1 MTVSINFS
9 GNDGNLIVPG
19 GNSSTSS
26 QRATS
31 SRAGEED
38 DGIII
43 TPSPS
48 SIVIKTRLM
57 KGTKQGQL
65 TFENDNDDA
74 YVPPS
79 IADICNDGNAASS
92 TANNETKVFLNICSH
107 QLIAKP
113 CQRKALDE
121 DTGKEIDGWRLPM
134 AMGEL
139 RPCYDKSNN
148 AAIVADC
155 ILAPEVV
162 EEMKSD
168 SNHLHFICDLVI
180 QAASRKFG
188 RTVFGGRELDKRY
201 KLPRMKYVGYVDEV
215 TGLPINSIHEY
226 STPPPQSSLLCHEP
240 YDGPTTIQKASVA
253 KQRVKGHGGKKTLI
267 IEEMDSNPTKSVV
280 RVTEKSLTS
289 PLKKLSSLLVDESAH
304 SKEVSH
310 FRIELLMAAGDGRK
324 DCRMPLFDFLRL
336 VTTQEDG
343 FPPSQHQLTSSSLR
357 EMIRNPNVKQSCDNN
372 DTEKEDHVHK
382 SQLLKAPIP
391 YGFTN
396 DTTELLQS
404 AGFDVV
410 DDQRSWTLIAKVS
423 SISSEMAN
431 LPIISTTVVDLST
444 FLLRVVSTTGDAK
457 TTDCVLPFPVDTR
470 HSLITTSFNSC
481 QNNVDEVMEIR
492 MPLLHSALYPNH
504 GPDPGTPQF
513 EILHALSSGVD
524 KIFFDKGAVDG
535 RPVIDSSTTVKE
547 VATKDEIQSDSYNI
561 RDVNA
566 KAMMGQVVDKED
578 SRDDVDETQHQHQ
591 KLPEDAF
598 HSQDIL
604 SRHYLQQ
611 QQDNIEMRR
620 SMATNKD
627 NICRDADEANVEY
640 INVDDFRI
648 KPPVAPRMLNGGGTD
663 SSAGSGGSS
672 CVTTVNNDLILGLV

>member
-1 MTVSINFS
+1 
-9 GNDGNLIVPG
+9 
-19 GNSSTSS
+19 
-26 QRATS
+26 
-31 SRAGEED
+31 
-38 DGIII
+38 
-43 TPSPS
+43 
-48 SIVIKTRLM
+48 
-57 KGTKQGQL
+57 
-65 TFENDNDDA
+65 
-74 YVPPS
+74 
-79 IADICNDGNAASS
+79 
-92 TANNETKVFLNICSH
+92 VFLNICSH

-168 SNHLHFICDLVI
+168 SNHLHFVCDLVI

-188 RTVFGGRELDKRY
+188 HTVFGGRELDKRY

-215 TGLPINSIHEY
+215 TGLPISSIHKY
-226 STPPPQSSLLCHEP
+226 STPPPQSSLLCHERD
-240 YDGPTTIQKASVA
+240 DGPTTIQKASVA

-267 IEEMDSNPTKSVV
+267 IEEMDSNPTKSPG
-280 RVTEKSLTS
+280 RVTEKSLPS
-289 PLKKLSSLLVDESAH
+289 PLKKLSSLFVDESTR

-310 FRIELLMAAGDGRK
+310 FRIELLMAAGDGCQ
-324 DCRMPLFDFLRL
+324 DCRMPLFDFLKL
-336 VTTQEDG
+336 VTNQAT
-343 FPPSQHQLTSSSLR
+343 SQHQLTSLSLR
-357 EMIRNPNVKQSCDNN
+357 EMIRNPDLKQSCDDN
-372 DTEKEDHVHK
+372 DTEKGDIVHK

-396 DTTELLQS
+396 DTTELLRS

-423 SISSEMAN
+423 SISSEMAK

-444 FLLRVVSTTGDAK
+444 FLLRIVSTTGDAK
-457 TTDCVLPFPVDTR
+457 TTDCVLPFPVDAR
-470 HSLITTSFNSC
+470 HTLITPTYNSC
-481 QNNVDEVMEIR
+481 QNNVDHVMEIR

-524 KIFFDKGAVDG
+524 KSVFDKGAVDG
-535 RPVIDSSTTVKE
+535 RPIIDSSTTVKA
-547 VATKDEIQSDSYNI
+547 VATKDGIQSDSYII
-561 RDVNA
+561 RDANA
-566 KAMMGQVVDKED
+566 SQVDKED
-578 SRDDVDETQHQHQ
+578 SRDDVDETQQHHQQ
-591 KLPEDAF
+591 LPEDAF
-598 HSQDIL
+598 HSQDML

-627 NICRDADEANVEY
+627 NICCGADEANVEY

-648 KPPVAPRMLNGGGTD
+648 KPPVAPRMLNRGGTD

-672 CVTTVNNDLILGLV
+672 CVTTVSNDLILGLV

>member
-1 MTVSINFS
+1 MVVKYSS
-9 GNDGNLIVPG
+9 LSDGSVIVPG
-19 GNSSTSS
+19 
-26 QRATS
+26 S
-31 SRAGEED
+31 SRAGEEE

-57 KGTKQGQL
+57 KKTEQGQL
-65 TFENDNDDA
+65 TFENDIDDV
-74 YVPPS
+74 YVPPAIS
-79 IADICNDGNAASS
+79 NICNDDGAAN
-92 TANNETKVFLNICSH
+92 TAADKTKAFLNICSH
-107 QLIAKP
+107 PLIAKP

-139 RPCYDKSNN
+139 RPCFDKSNN

-168 SNHLHFICDLVI
+168 SNHLHFVCDLVI

-188 RTVFGGRELDKRY
+188 HTVFGGRELDKRY

-215 TGLPINSIHEY
+215 TGLPISSIHGEC
-226 STPPPQSSLLCHEP
+226 SPPHRSLLLRHEH
-240 YDGPTTIQKASVA
+240 DAGPTTIQKATVA
-253 KQRVKGHGGKKTLI
+253 RQRVKGHGGNKAFI
-267 IEEMDSNPTKSVV
+267 IEEIDSGPTKSHEVM
-280 RVTEKSLTS
+280 EKCSTS
-289 PLKKLSSLLVDESAH
+289 PLKKVSSLLVDESTH

-310 FRIELLMAAGDGRK
+310 FRIELLMAAGDGCQG
-324 DCRMPLFDFLRL
+324 CRIPLFDFLRL
-336 VTTQEDG
+336 VTKNQEHG
-343 FPPSQHQLTSSSLR
+343 VPPSQHQLTTALR
-357 EMIRNPNVKQSCDNN
+357 EMIRNPDLNQSCDDNA
-372 DTEKEDHVHK
+372 DEKDDHVHK

-391 YGFTN
+391 YDFTN
-396 DTTELLQS
+396 NTTELLKS
-404 AGFDVV
+404 GGFDVV
-410 DDQRSWTLIAKVS
+410 DDSWTLIAKVS
-423 SISSEMAN
+423 SISSEITKV
-431 LPIISTTVVDLST
+431 PIIPTTVVDLST
-444 FLLRVVSTTGDAK
+444 FLLRILSTTGDVE

-470 HSLITTSFNSC
+470 HSLITTSYNSC
-481 QNNVDEVMEIR
+481 KNSCDEVMEIR

-524 KIFFDKGAVDG
+524 NSVFDTAVVDG
-535 RPVIDSSTTVKE
+535 RQIVDSSTMVNA
-547 VATKDEIQSDSYNI
+547 VATKDVIQPDSYNI
-561 RDVNA
+561 RNANA
-566 KAMMGQVVDKED
+566 KTMAGQVDKED
-578 SRDDVDETQHQHQ
+578 GRDDVEETQQQQHQ
-591 KLPEDAF
+591 QLPEDAF

-627 NICRDADEANVEY
+627 NTGRGADGADVEY
-640 INVDDFRI
+640 INVDDFRPSM
-648 KPPVAPRMLNGGGTD
+648 PPAAPPDAQQRWY
-663 SSAGSGGSS
+663 
-672 CVTTVNNDLILGLV
+672 